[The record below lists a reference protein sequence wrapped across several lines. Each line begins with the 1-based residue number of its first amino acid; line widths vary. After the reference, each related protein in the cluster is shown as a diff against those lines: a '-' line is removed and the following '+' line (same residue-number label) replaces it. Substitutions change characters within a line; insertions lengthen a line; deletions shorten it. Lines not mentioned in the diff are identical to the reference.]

1 MLLGISGAALFI
13 LAGIVFVAASWSIY
27 GSVLRMVIL
36 IAFAAVFAW
45 LARIATRHNFAAVGG
60 ALGVVSAAFV
70 GVGVYALTAGPTGP
84 APYTTAIAIVT
95 AAFAGLGLS
104 RLKIKAVG
112 EVASAAVIF
121 AVEAGAVEGALRSS
135 GETVSMATYALAAMF
150 GGAVMFGAEPMWLT
164 KGQRSTARYGG
175 MAVAF
180 VGTFVAVCTPLSAH
194 HVDGIALT
202 AILASIVVCG
212 GIATRAPAWG
222 AGVLAGTLT
231 VGAVAAASMWRLTA
245 GQLAVVFAV
254 AAFVAVV
261 GLGRAPISWR
271 APGLR
276 GLLPGL
282 AGTALVMLLPVV
294 DVVPRAF
301 SGLSLFEGPTLSG
314 VGGLAWFG
322 LALVLTSAL
331 PLVTGRW
338 VPPALLAAAW
348 AQAIAAMAFAA
359 GTVFLALDAAEVT
372 AHGAAAAGIALS
384 LAACVQWFAAPL
396 WGAARVNAFRALAIG
411 LATIGGLHGAAAVV
425 ESYGSPAQFIWGT
438 VAVSLA
444 LVALA
449 GAAVRQRHAAGEW
462 SLVATVAISAWTWH
476 ASESLG
482 AVAVA
487 AAVAALLIAVAATR
501 LPPDYVSQVLTG
513 CLPAYVVAG
522 IGVSAG
528 TIAAAGASIAS
539 HSASAF
545 AGYGWALPLA
555 GCIAVAG
562 PVMAILA
569 DRVGVDTPL
578 RVTRVVTGIG
588 ILALALNALAPLQQ
602 ALADAGAGG
611 LTVADAGT
619 PALAIGVG
627 IVAYGVVAVLPWWR
641 PASMFVA
648 IGVVTIAFFHGLVAL
663 GRLSVQMIDVWWGLG
678 AVLFAAVALGVAAR
692 WIPKVSLA
700 PAIFLA
706 SLVAPAALAPHHA
719 ELAVAAAAVSAAVV
733 VWVAWAL
740 RGVTRSAAL
749 FGGLGVMLIAA
760 VAGLGLAG
768 EAFAVLLRTWGGDD
782 VAWSP
787 SALIVV
793 LAVTVGALAWGP
805 ARAVAGNIVAVALAA
820 MAAFVP
826 APVGWLALAVVGAAA
841 TEAAFRWRRGL
852 GLHPL
857 VPLGVGIASV
867 AWSVGDSWTV
877 AVTLGT
883 VALASIWT
891 AMRAT
896 GDAVR
901 TSALMLAP
909 VSGAVAVFLA
919 LISLNVDHGVAA
931 TIAAGTAFTMPL
943 VAAAVGLDSRRV
955 VALWLLGVTS
965 TFGPFF
971 TFDLGLAGL
980 VVVLACAAWFSLST
994 IGVPWARWV
1003 ALGGLSVAA
1012 MLLAADVGVAT
1023 LEAYTAVPALT
1034 MIVVG
1039 LLWLR
1044 RDPRIRTYFA
1054 LAPGLGAAL
1063 VPSYLALAL
1072 HPEVFARTLSLVGAA
1087 LVLAV
1092 VGVARHWFAP
1102 LLATAVTTV
1111 VIALSQATAGSSLL
1125 PLWLSVSIIGAVLFA
1140 LAILAER
1147 IKAMR

>member
-1 MLLGISGAALFI
+1 
-13 LAGIVFVAASWSIY
+13 VFVAASWSVY
-27 GSVLRMVIL
+27 VPVLRMAIL

-45 LARIATRHNFAAVGG
+45 LARMATRHDFAAVGG

-70 GVGVYALTAGPTGP
+70 GVGVYALTAGPTGA
-84 APYTTAIAIVT
+84 APYTTAIAVVT
-95 AAFAGLGLS
+95 AAFAGLGIS
-104 RLKIKAVG
+104 RMKIKAVG

-121 AVEAGAVEGALRSS
+121 AVEAGAVEAASRSS
-135 GETVSMATYALAAMF
+135 GATVAMATYALVTTF
-150 GGAVMFGAEPMWLT
+150 GGAAILAAEPVWRG
-164 KGQRSTARYGG
+164 KGQRLTAHYGG

-180 VGTFVAVCTPLSAH
+180 VGAFVAVCTPLSAH
-194 HVDGIALT
+194 HVDGLALV
-202 AILASIVVCG
+202 AILMSVLVCG
-212 GIATRAPAWG
+212 GIATWNPVWG
-222 AGVLAGTLT
+222 AGVLVGTLT
-231 VGAVAAASMWRLTA
+231 IGAVAAASMWRLTA
-245 GQLAVVFAV
+245 GQLTLVFPI
-254 AAFVAVV
+254 AALVAVV

-271 APGLR
+271 TPGLR

-282 AGTALVMLLPVV
+282 AGTALVMLLPIA
-294 DVVPRAF
+294 DTVPRAL
-301 SGLSLFEGPTLSG
+301 SGLALFEGTTMPG
-314 VGGLAWFG
+314 VGGLSWFG
-322 LALVLTSAL
+322 FALVLTSAL

-338 VPPALLAAAW
+338 VPPALVTTAGARSFAGVALAV
-348 AQAIAAMAFAA
+348 
-359 GTVFLALDAAEVT
+359 GTVFLSLDAAQVT

-396 WGAARVNAFRALAIG
+396 WGAERLNAFRALAMG
-411 LATIGGLHGAAAVV
+411 LATIGGLHGASAVV
-425 ESYGSPAQFIWGT
+425 ESSGSPAQFIWGT
-438 VAVSLA
+438 ISVSLA
-444 LVALA
+444 LIALA
-449 GAAVRQRHAAGEW
+449 AAAVRQRHAAAEW
-462 SLVATVAISAWTWH
+462 SLVAAVAASALTWH
-476 ASESLG
+476 LSGSFG
-482 AVAVA
+482 AVALA
-487 AAVAALLIAVAATR
+487 ATVAALLIAAGATR
-501 LPPDYVSQVLTG
+501 LPPEYVPLVLIG
-513 CLPAYVVAG
+513 CLPAYAVAG
-522 IGVSAG
+522 MGVSAG
-528 TIAAAGASIAS
+528 TMAAAGASIAS

-555 GCIAVAG
+555 GCVAVAG
-562 PVMAILA
+562 PIMAILA
-569 DRVGVDTPL
+569 DRVGVDSPF

-588 ILALALNALAPLQQ
+588 ILALALEVLAPLQQ
-602 ALADAGAGG
+602 GLADAGARG
-611 LTVADAGT
+611 LMVADAGT
-619 PALAIGVG
+619 PALAIV
-627 IVAYGVVAVLPWWR
+627 VAIAAFGLVAVLPWWR
-641 PASMFVA
+641 PARMFVA
-648 IGVVTIAFFHGLVAL
+648 IGVVAIASLHGLVAL
-663 GRLSVQMIDVWWGLG
+663 GRLSVQMIDVWWGVG
-678 AVLFAAVALGVAAR
+678 AVLFAAVALGVAAK

-700 PAIFLA
+700 PAVFLA
-706 SLVAPAALAPHHA
+706 SLVAPAALAPHHT

-733 VWVAWAL
+733 AWVARGV
-740 RGVTRSAAL
+740 RGVTRLAAL
-749 FGGLGVMLIAA
+749 CGGLGVMMIAA
-760 VAGLGLAG
+760 VAGLGMAG
-768 EAFAVLLRTWGGDD
+768 EAFVVLLRVWGGDD
-782 VAWSP
+782 VAWNP
-787 SALIVV
+787 AALIVV
-793 LAVTVGALAWGP
+793 IAVTVGTLAWGP
-805 ARAVAGNIVAVALAA
+805 ARVVAGSVVAVTLAA

-826 APVGWLALAVVGAAA
+826 APVGWLVLAVVGAVA

-852 GLHPL
+852 GLHPF

-867 AWSVGDSWTV
+867 AWSVGDAWTV

-883 VALASIWT
+883 LALASIWT

-896 GDAVR
+896 EDAVR
-901 TSALMLAP
+901 ISALALAP

-919 LISLNVDHGVAA
+919 LISWNVDHGVAA

-955 VALWLLGVTS
+955 VALGLLGVTS
-965 TFGPFF
+965 TFGPIF
-971 TFDLGLAGL
+971 TVDLGLAGL

-994 IGVPWARWV
+994 MGVPWARWV
-1003 ALGGLSVAA
+1003 ALGGLSVAT
-1012 MLLAADVGVAT
+1012 MLLAADVGIAT

-1044 RDPRIRTYFA
+1044 RDPHIRTYFA

-1111 VIALSQATAGSSLL
+1111 VIALSQATADSSLL